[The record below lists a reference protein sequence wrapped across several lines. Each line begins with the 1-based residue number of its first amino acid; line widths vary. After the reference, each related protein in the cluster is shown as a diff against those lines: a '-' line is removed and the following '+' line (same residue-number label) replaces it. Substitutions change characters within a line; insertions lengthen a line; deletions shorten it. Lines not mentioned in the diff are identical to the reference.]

1 LLPPITQL
9 GQEPHLGFQLTL
21 AVPLVADPAGVYDIG
36 MGLSGGRLLMLDVDL
51 SRSALARRMGLGF
64 LGALFKKKGEAAGGD
79 RVAWAYVEPL
89 PEDLGSFKGD
99 VKLRVLKEEL
109 SKLPPV
115 DLADVLEGLGHEQ
128 RLAIFGALDPGHASD
143 TLEALDPKVQR
154 DVIAALD
161 KEKVAQLVNEMTPGQ
176 AADLLTALPWPDAAN
191 LVELLPDREK
201 ASKVKAILEKQEEK
215 VVDYTTSGFLR
226 FDRDKLVARARV
238 EFREAARG
246 KAELTYIYVIDRDDH
261 LLGVVESKALLLA
274 DDAARLRDIMTTKIV
289 TLTPRSTLKVASETF
304 ARYLFRALP
313 VVDET
318 GKILGVLP
326 YRDVVALRHRYVE

>member
-1 LLPPITQL
+1 
-9 GQEPHLGFQLTL
+9 
-21 AVPLVADPAGVYDIG
+21 
-36 MGLSGGRLLMLDVDL
+36 
-51 SRSALARRMGLGF
+51 
-64 LGALFKKKGEAAGGD
+64 
-79 RVAWAYVEPL
+79 
-89 PEDLGSFKGD
+89 
-99 VKLRVLKEEL
+99 VKLKVLKEEL
-109 SKLPPV
+109 SKPPPV

-128 RLAIFGALDPGHASD
+128 RLAIFDALDTEQASD
-143 TLEALDPKVQR
+143 KLEALDPKVQR

-161 KEKVAQLVNEMTPGQ
+161 REKVAQLVNEMTPGQ
-176 AADLLTALPWPDAAN
+176 AA
-191 LVELLPDREK
+191 
-201 ASKVKAILEKQEEK
+201 KVQAILEKQEEK
-215 VVDYTTSGFLR
+215 VVDYATSGFLR
-226 FDRDKLVARARV
+226 FDPDKLVARTRV

-289 TLTPRSTLKVASETF
+289 TLTPQSTLRVASETF

-318 GKILGVLP
+318 GKILRVLP